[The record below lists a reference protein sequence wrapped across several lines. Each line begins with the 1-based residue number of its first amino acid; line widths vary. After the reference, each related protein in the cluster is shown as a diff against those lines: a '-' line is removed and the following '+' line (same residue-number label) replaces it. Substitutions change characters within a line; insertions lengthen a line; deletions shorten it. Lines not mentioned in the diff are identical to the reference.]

1 MKGHKPKCILSLSNI
16 YILLS
21 HAYTVTLTY
30 MYSSTR
36 TFCYHAHACDM
47 HLILQI
53 IYVGKKRMSEESISE
68 GNICMQKNNVCVLK
82 YSGNGRQGVC
92 TAVIG

>member
-1 MKGHKPKCILSLSNI
+1 
-16 YILLS
+16 
-21 HAYTVTLTY
+21 
-30 MYSSTR
+30 
-36 TFCYHAHACDM
+36 M

-53 IYVGKKRMSEESISE
+53 IYVGKKRMSEESMSE